1 MQNVKKLISAV
12 LTLAIVVAMTLSA
25 TAFAAVEDTGYSD
38 VDASNP
44 YAEAILYCQ
53 EHNLMDGVGEG
64 RFDPDG
70 SLTRAALA
78 TVLYRMEGEP
88 TVTGDDGFTD
98 TADGQWYSDAI
109 LWASQQ
115 ELMGGYGGGIFGTND
130 SVTRQDMTTI
140 LGRYAGSRSAEN
152 ADDFEDE
159 SAISNYAVTAVDWA
173 SANGIVAPV
182 SEGRFAPR
190 ENASRA
196 QIAAALMNFCLNVQT
211 GQEPSG
217 ETKVLVVYFSA
228 TNTTKPLAG
237 YIADGLGA
245 DIYEIVP
252 ATPYTSADLNYGNSS
267 SRTSIEMNDPNARP
281 DISGSVNNIEQY
293 DVIFLGYPIWWGQAP
308 RIIGTFL
315 ESYDFS
321 GKTIVPFCTS
331 GSSDI
336 GSSATNLHNLTSGA
350 NWLDGRRFGG
360 GTSRGTIIEWVN
372 SLGLDVTAE

>member
-53 EHNLMDGVGEG
+53 EHTLMDGVGEG

-98 TADGQWYSDAI
+98 TADGQWYSGAI

-140 LGRYAGSRSAEN
+140 LWRYAGSRSAEN
-152 ADDFEDE
+152 TDDFEDE
-159 SAISNYAVTAVDWA
+159 SVILKLCRHGS
-173 SANGIVAPV
+173 
-182 SEGRFAPR
+182 
-190 ENASRA
+190 
-196 QIAAALMNFCLNVQT
+196 
-211 GQEPSG
+211 
-217 ETKVLVVYFSA
+217 
-228 TNTTKPLAG
+228 
-237 YIADGLGA
+237 GLGQ
-245 DIYEIVP
+245 
-252 ATPYTSADLNYGNSS
+252 
-267 SRTSIEMNDPNARP
+267 RQR
-281 DISGSVNNIEQY
+281 
-293 DVIFLGYPIWWGQAP
+293 
-308 RIIGTFL
+308 
-315 ESYDFS
+315 
-321 GKTIVPFCTS
+321 
-331 GSSDI
+331 
-336 GSSATNLHNLTSGA
+336 H
-350 NWLDGRRFGG
+350 
-360 GTSRGTIIEWVN
+360 RGPGV
-372 SLGLDVTAE
+372 